1 MTAIITDVHYRMS
14 LALIRDLG
22 ARGVRTVCCERADE
36 RYPLGFFS
44 KYCAETRTLPPDDYE
59 NALYALCEEC
69 AEKDG
74 GKPALLPVGAKTL
87 AMLAES
93 FVRERFSRVAG
104 LCLPTKEQLDL
115 FNDKT
120 AVAALAKRLGV
131 PVPDTYD
138 APYEKIVFP
147 CVVKPACG
155 EKFDLPAKARYAI
168 ARTRAELR
176 SRFEHFEAIT
186 GDKPVVQKY
195 LRGSGLGCSVLCRD
209 GTVVSHICHRRIR
222 EYPITGGP
230 STCCVAVHDERLLTY
245 AEAMVRA
252 VDYTGLAMFEF
263 KEDDKG
269 NAFLLEINPRI
280 WGTFPLTRVART
292 GLSYAWYRLS
302 LGLDAEP
309 AGDYAEK
316 KMIFALSDL
325 AAAAN
330 YLIKGYRSQ
339 CWSAI
344 GDLLNPAV
352 RDGLFEW
359 GDMRP
364 ALRYFR
370 SLLPGG
376 KEHGV

>member
-22 ARGVRTVCCERADE
+22 ERGVHTVCCEKADE

-44 KYCAETRTLPPDDYE
+44 KYCSETRTLPPDDYE
-59 NALYALCEEC
+59 NALYEVCETY

-87 AMLAES
+87 ATLAED
-93 FVRERFSRVAG
+93 FVRERFNRVAG
-104 LCLPTKEQLDL
+104 FCLPTKEQLDL

-120 AVAALAKRLGV
+120 AVAALAKSLDI
-131 PVPDTYD
+131 PVPDTYEP
-138 APYEKIVFP
+138 PYEKVVFP
-147 CVVKPACG
+147 CVVKPRCG
-155 EKFDLPAKARYAI
+155 EKFGLAAKERYAI
-168 ARTRAELR
+168 ARTRAELHNQL
-176 SRFEHFEAIT
+176 SRFEALT
-186 GDKPVVQKY
+186 GEPPVVQKY
-195 LRGSGLGCSVLCRD
+195 LRGGGFGCSVLCKN
-209 GTVVSHICHRRIR
+209 GEIVSSICHRRIR

-230 STCCVAVHDERLLTY
+230 STCCVSIHDERLLAY
-245 AEAMVRA
+245 ARAMVKA
-252 VDYTGLAMFEF
+252 VGYTGLAMFEF

-269 NAFLLEINPRI
+269 KAYLLEVNPRI
-280 WGTFPLTRVART
+280 WGTFPLTRVACS

-302 LGLDAEP
+302 LGLNAERK
-309 AGDYAEK
+309 DYAEK

-330 YLIKGYRSQ
+330 YLKKGYRSQ
-339 CWSAI
+339 CWSAL
-344 GDLLNPAV
+344 GDLINPAV

-370 SLLPGG
+370 SLLAGG
-376 KEHGV
+376 RDNGV